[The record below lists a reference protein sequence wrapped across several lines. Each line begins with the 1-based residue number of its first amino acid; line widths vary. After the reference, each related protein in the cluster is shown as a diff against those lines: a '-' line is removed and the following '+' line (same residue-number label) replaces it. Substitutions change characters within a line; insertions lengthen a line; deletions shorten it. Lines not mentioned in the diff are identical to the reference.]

1 MAHGWPTHPK
11 IRHKRNTMICEKHI
25 PQFLLSQYKMNK
37 YKCIE
42 STHWIHIFFVKFWI
56 ERKQRD
62 DVNWGKSPLH
72 RKWCINIKKEKKRK
86 HHRTHIK
93 PKWSCGIHIAQRKS
107 ERERERRRE
116 CVCVCV
122 ERVQNDRNNSVSH
135 RIASHRNNK
144 KRFNSLI

>member
-1 MAHGWPTHPK
+1 MADPHTRKFDTKETRWFVK
-11 IRHKRNTMICEKHI
+11 NTFHNF
-25 PQFLLSQYKMNK
+25 FLASTKWININVSNPP
-37 YKCIE
+37 IE
-42 STHWIHIFFVKFWI
+42 FTFFFVKFWI